1 MRSMRAIPLAHRPL
15 IPCFGRIIPNDN
27 SCLRLGLLVRGFLR
41 EDLQLCGIVTLE
53 GDTFLV

>member
-1 MRSMRAIPLAHRPL
+1 MRAIPLAHRPL
-15 IPCFGRIIPNDN
+15 IPGLGGIIPDDN
-27 SCLRLGLLVRGFLR
+27 SYLRLGLLVRGFLR